1 MSIVIIFIENVV
13 CTYLSYLSLVI
24 MVIIS
29 IDTVITHTYFTYIT
43 KAGRAVVMRNHDG
56 KVLQFTNT
64 I

>member
-1 MSIVIIFIENVV
+1 MRGSQKYIRSGFAPSANFVIFKV
-13 CTYLSYLSLVI
+13 CVWYGTIL
-24 MVIIS
+24 
-29 IDTVITHTYFTYIT
+29 ITHTYFTYIT